1 VALYAFLKTRYDKGG
16 IAMQRIPTNLLT
28 FWLLSALL
36 LVFVEVMFFHNGSVL
51 FVLFGVG
58 LIYISLRRKSR
69 LFFWSGVVFLGI
81 ALLSMWS
88 LRLFIVAIL
97 VYILVRLWKGEETQ
111 QIIEPFLGDDIE
123 TPNAIIQN
131 KLFSIQST
139 PFQAY
144 EWQDVHVQGFYGNIT
159 IDATQTV
166 LPKGSSLVS
175 VRQGIGKVR
184 IAVPYEIPVRI
195 HYTTLLGDALLFGAS
210 KKRLW
215 NQSLVLQNG
224 YNEAQ
229 DSASSELIIAVSTWL
244 GDVEVIRK

>member
-1 VALYAFLKTRYDKGG
+1 
-16 IAMQRIPTNLLT
+16 MQRIPTDRIT

-69 LFFWSGVVFLGI
+69 LLFWSGVVFLGI

-111 QIIEPFLGDDIE
+111 QIIEPFLGDNIE

-175 VRQGIGKVR
+175 VRQGIGKIR

-229 DSASSELIIAVSTWL
+229 GSASSELIIAVSTWL